1 MLIDLMLLLQY
12 RKKVSRKLLFSMLS
26 CIVLP
31 TVAAT
36 VQAFWYGI
44 SLIDFS
50 VGISM
55 IIMFIVTMTELN
67 QEMYQLISRE
77 GKIKERLE
85 IATIL
90 NKCIAELISGEDED
104 AAISNLCRV
113 LSAGI
118 LTEIA
123 VILSRSMK
131 RGMSVQIPM
140 SMP

>member
-1 MLIDLMLLLQY
+1 MILRFCSSTKESQQEAPVLYAVMHCT
-12 RKKVSRKLLFSMLS
+12 SGSGGS
-26 CIVLP
+26 CAGIQVWN
-31 TVAAT
+31 VA
-36 VQAFWYGI
+36 
-44 SLIDFS
+44 DRFS

-104 AAISNLCRV
+104 AAISICCV
-113 LSAGI
+113 LSVGI

-123 VILSRSMK
+123 VILFRSMK

>member
-1 MLIDLMLLLQY
+1 M
-12 RKKVSRKLLFSMLS
+12 
-26 CIVLP
+26 
-31 TVAAT
+31 
-36 VQAFWYGI
+36 QAFWYGM
-44 SLIDFS
+44 SLIEFS

-104 AAISNLCRV
+104 AEISNLLHFFFSCHN
-113 LSAGI
+113 
-118 LTEIA
+118 
-123 VILSRSMK
+123 VILLHMFLQMHSAA
-131 RGMSVQIPM
+131 
-140 SMP
+140 

>member
-1 MLIDLMLLLQY
+1 MILHLLQY
-12 RKKVSRKLLFSMLS
+12 KKRVSRKLLFSMLS
-26 CIVLP
+26 CIVLLA
-31 TVAAT
+31 VAAA
-36 VQAFWYGI
+36 VQAFRYGM

-104 AAISNLCRV
+104 AAISICCV

-123 VILSRSMK
+123 VILFRSMK

>member
-1 MLIDLMLLLQY
+1 MSILFSAAGLLIDLTLLLQY
-12 RKKVSRKLLFSMLS
+12 KKRVSRKLLFSMLS

-31 TVAAT
+31 AVAAA

-44 SLIDFS
+44 SLIEFS

-67 QEMYQLISRE
+67 QEKMKMRQSPI
-77 GKIKERLE
+77 
-85 IATIL
+85 
-90 NKCIAELISGEDED
+90 C
-104 AAISNLCRV
+104 CV
-113 LSAGI
+113 LSVGI

-123 VILSRSMK
+123 VILFRSMK